1 MTLSFVETEE
11 QLHLHV
17 AAYLDQMLPF
27 CTIWHHSPNEGSRHV
42 SYKLKQKRMGTKPG
56 WPDIEI
62 FAPAEDTWAE
72 KPLAIFIELKRSRPK
87 TYQSKSQKLIE
98 QQLLSAGCEYRVCRS
113 LEEVDEFLQNKLI
126 LRGKLG

>member
-1 MTLSFVETEE
+1 MSKMFDAAFEE
-11 QLHLHV
+11 
-17 AAYLDQMLPF
+17 LP
-27 CTIWHHSPNEGSRHV
+27 
-42 SYKLKQKRMGTKPG
+42 
-56 WPDIEI
+56 
-62 FAPAEDTWAE
+62 E
-72 KPLAIFIELKRSRPK
+72 KPLAIFIELKRSSPK